1 MGGWWVG
8 AVQRSAC
15 RKKTPNAEEDP
26 TVGKRWPSDVNKQL
40 RKGTSLYFIFVCV
53 LVFVNS
59 LLCVALCALLQ
70 LNHQCEWGR
79 AIMDLPP
86 PPYSQ
91 IRAGHEAPSNDSAG
105 SQPAAREWSGSVSSS
120 GAVSYP
126 SRSGSQGSSMRSSS
140 AYPAYPAYPGGS
152 AGGGSSTA
160 GEVKLY
166 SSVAE
171 RRLFEDLA
179 NFYSIIKALD
189 VLECAFTK
197 DAVTSE
203 EYSAEC
209 AKLLAQHKTQES
221 ALQRSGAIK
230 DTAGFMMKFKQ
241 LHCPHAMNRINQGK
255 PATHALGGPARG
267 APTQHVNS
275 LAAFEA
281 ASQVITAK
289 DEIAMD
295 ITRVMDIHP
304 LLRDIVDSFSRFEF
318 PGDGKE
324 KIVAWVTRLNALSA
338 TEELSA
344 EDKQQVCVFA

>member
-1 MGGWWVG
+1 
-8 AVQRSAC
+8 
-15 RKKTPNAEEDP
+15 
-26 TVGKRWPSDVNKQL
+26 
-40 RKGTSLYFIFVCV
+40 
-53 LVFVNS
+53 
-59 LLCVALCALLQ
+59 
-70 LNHQCEWGR
+70 
-79 AIMDLPP
+79 MDLPP

-91 IRAGHEAPSNDSAG
+91 IRSVQEAPASDNAG
-105 SQPAAREWSGSVSSS
+105 PQQPAVREWSGSMSSAGS
-120 GAVSYP
+120 VSYP
-126 SRSGSQGSSMRSSS
+126 SRAGSQGSSVRSSS
-140 AYPAYPAYPGGS
+140 TAYPAYAAYPGGGS
-152 AGGGSSTA
+152 SGSGSSTA

-203 EYSAEC
+203 EYSSEC

-324 KIVAWVTRLNALSA
+324 KIVEWVTRLNALSA

-344 EDKQQVCVFA
+344 EDKQQVCVRVDVPVAPCALHAVPVSLPSFSFYCIKCCC